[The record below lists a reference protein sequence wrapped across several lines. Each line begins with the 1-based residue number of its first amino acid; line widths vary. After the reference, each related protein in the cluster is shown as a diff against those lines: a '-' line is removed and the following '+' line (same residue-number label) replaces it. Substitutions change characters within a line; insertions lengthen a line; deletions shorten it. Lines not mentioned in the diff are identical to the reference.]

1 MKMEVERTQT
11 SIFSISGGNEKKN
24 IYQVDNDIE
33 LVKAR
38 VTLASARSNIE
49 AGDHADLKSQ
59 EENEAENENSG
70 LFKFFAERRPYS
82 RKVYIAFLMVAFGY
96 SISRSLFHVLAEPT
110 TVEETIRSYNAT
122 FPSLTCCLKDTQK
135 DHFTTFQEVYDGI
148 HKLFENDIRANLK
161 ILGIGVEK

>member
-11 SIFSISGGNEKKN
+11 PIFSISGGNEKKN

-59 EENEAENENSG
+59 EEAENENSG
-70 LFKFFAERRPYS
+70 LFKFLAERRPYS
-82 RKVYIAFLMVAFGY
+82 RKVYIAFLKY
-96 SISRSLFHVLAEPT
+96 LSHLLP
-110 TVEETIRSYNAT
+110 
-122 FPSLTCCLKDTQK
+122 Q
-135 DHFTTFQEVYDGI
+135 
-148 HKLFENDIRANLK
+148 
-161 ILGIGVEK
+161 